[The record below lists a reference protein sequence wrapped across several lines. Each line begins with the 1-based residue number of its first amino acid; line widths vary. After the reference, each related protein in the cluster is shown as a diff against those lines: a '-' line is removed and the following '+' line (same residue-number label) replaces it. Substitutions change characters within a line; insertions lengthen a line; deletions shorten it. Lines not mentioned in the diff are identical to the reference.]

1 MTNKGAQKEN
11 LMKKNNQ
18 CRNKTRSL
26 KTKKIEIIKKEPTSP
41 RSEEH
46 TKWNK
51 NSIENFSRQLKKT
64 EESKFK
70 DKSFAI
76 I

>member
-1 MTNKGAQKEN
+1 VTNKGAQKEN

-46 TKWNK
+46 TK
-51 NSIENFSRQLKKT
+51 
-64 EESKFK
+64 
-70 DKSFAI
+70 
-76 I
+76 